1 MVKLYK
7 GDKME
12 KVDNF
17 LTRYNEILD
26 EQIKIN
32 KMINKAEQTIEKLKV
47 QYKSADMK
55 EKSKIEMRLK
65 KIEVDCL
72 KLHDL
77 ALENNKRVKE
87 LAKDYPT
94 KNKKK
99 K

>member
-1 MVKLYK
+1 
-7 GDKME
+7 ME
-12 KVDNF
+12 KVDDF

-77 ALENNKRVKE
+77 AKENNKRVKE
-87 LAKDYPT
+87 LVKDYPT

>member
-1 MVKLYK
+1 
-7 GDKME
+7 ME
-12 KVDNF
+12 KVDDF

-77 ALENNKRVKE
+77 AKENNKRVK
-87 LAKDYPT
+87 
-94 KNKKK
+94 
-99 K
+99 

>member
-1 MVKLYK
+1 
-7 GDKME
+7 ME

-55 EKSKIEMRLK
+55 EK
-65 KIEVDCL
+65 
-72 KLHDL
+72 
-77 ALENNKRVKE
+77 
-87 LAKDYPT
+87 
-94 KNKKK
+94 
-99 K
+99 

>member
-47 QYKSADMK
+47 QYNSADMK
-55 EKSKIEMRLK
+55 EKSK
-65 KIEVDCL
+65 
-72 KLHDL
+72 
-77 ALENNKRVKE
+77 
-87 LAKDYPT
+87 
-94 KNKKK
+94 
-99 K
+99 